1 MFEVLRNRTGFD
13 LIFSRLDDTTINQI
27 PSIYHNLNNYGFWC
41 ISICR
46 TQWQK
51 IPDLILISE
60 NIKVAIKQEKNR
72 HTYYEGLKFYEL
84 YVRENL
90 SLLVLRKIVPNE
102 NKFPCPKCLS
112 KDHLSKNGYSKE
124 RVISWECKNP
134 DCHKSV
140 GGRGHRFSEITEI
153 PRIASTMC
161 ESVIQD
167 ELINKWRRDIEQE
180 LVSEDDLIELCLSR
194 YSFPW
199 SKVSINETF
208 ASVEAN
214 PHIEKLAHLEINT
227 EPPLNSLTLGGVTLF
242 NGDSKT
248 IDYGVSLEGVN
259 VVYTSPPYYNA
270 REYSEYSHLFE
281 YLLEMKQVFLNIL
294 NHSSNIE
301 YFFINIGDIVCKDKT
316 YSSSFV
322 RKKYPISFMLSYYL
336 RDIGIYLKKIYFWD
350 KGEPQSKRHL
360 NANKTPVYNKPLN
373 AFEYV
378 LVFTTQEHDQV
389 EHEIVKVNP
398 VIKINN
404 KGINTVKHTAPYPS
418 MLIEQTLK
426 DIDVKGILD
435 PFLGSGTTAILCTR
449 KKWNCVGVELNEDY
463 YKLSCENVFMATT
476 KAMITNFSLESSGDQ
491 LGLFRNGK

>member
-1 MFEVLRNRTGFD
+1 MFEVLRNRTDFD

-41 ISICR
+41 ISIGR
-46 TQWQK
+46 KHWQK

-60 NIKVAIKQEKNR
+60 NIKVASKQEKNR
-72 HTYYEGLKFYEL
+72 HTYYDGLKFYEL

-90 SLLVLRKIVPNE
+90 SLLVLRKISL
-102 NKFPCPKCLS
+102 NKNKIPCPKCFS
-112 KDHLSKNGYSKE
+112 KDHLCVNGYSKE

-167 ELINKWRRDIEQE
+167 ELISKWRRDIEQE
-180 LVSEDDLIELCLSR
+180 IVSEDDLIALCLSR
-194 YSFPW
+194 YSFLW
-199 SKVSINETF
+199 SKVSINENF
-208 ASVEAN
+208 AHVDVVNTYVVSLDDLDVS
-214 PHIEKLAHLEINT
+214 IKL
-227 EPPLNSLTLGGVTLF
+227 PVDSLTLGGVTLF
-242 NGDSKT
+242 NGDSKN
-248 IDYGVSLEGVN
+248 INYRFSLDGIN

-281 YLLEMKQVFLNIL
+281 YLLEVRQVLLNIL

-301 YFFINIGDIVCKDKT
+301 YFFLNIGDVVCKDKT

-389 EHEIVKVNP
+389 DHEIVKVNP

-426 DIDVKGILD
+426 GIDVKGILD
-435 PFLGSGTTAILCTR
+435 PFLGSGTTAILCTQ
-449 KKWNCVGVELNEDY
+449 KKWDCVGVELNDDY
-463 YKLSCENVFMATT
+463 YKLSCENVFAVTT
-476 KAMITNFSLESSGDQ
+476 EVIDT
-491 LGLFRNGK
+491 